1 MSFIK
6 LDRKILGWKWY
17 GNNDTFKLWVHL
29 LLTAEYEDT
38 MRDGVMVRRGQV
50 KTGRRRLAQE
60 TNMSEQQIRNQ
71 LINLQKTNEIT
82 IKTTNKYSLITI
94 LKYEEYQGR
103 HQNSTNKPTNKNSQK
118 QPTNQPTYIYK
129 EEVKEDKNIRNIYI
143 DRLPVYDPSKNTVM
157 TDEEEQEILTLMGRA

>member
-29 LLTAEYEDT
+29 LLSAEYEDT

-50 KTGRRRLAQE
+50 KTGRKRLAQE

-71 LINLQKTNEIT
+71 LNNLQKTNEIT

-103 HQNSTNKPTNKNSQK
+103 HQNATNKTTNKNSQK

-143 DRLPVYDPSKNTVM
+143 DKLPVYDPSKNTIM